1 MRGGLRQI
9 IGTTQD
15 IEIVAEG
22 ANGAQAMDIVATQ
35 SDAHPIDILLLD
47 LLLPDLSGP
56 VLIQRLLA
64 IRPNLR
70 ILVLSMHNDRPVVQ
84 RALQAGAKGYATK
97 DIAPEMLLMAIR
109 KVASG
114 GRFIDPS
121 LVEDMLFP
129 EAEKPA
135 SLTLQE
141 RLSTREYQ
149 ILQNWVAGISLND
162 IAQSLHLSPKTVS
175 TYKARIMEKLGVTNN
190 ADLMR
195 AALREGLTVSLEDTL
210 DTITSP

>member
-1 MRGGLRQI
+1 
-9 IGTTQD
+9 
-15 IEIVAEG
+15 
-22 ANGAQAMDIVATQ
+22 
-35 SDAHPIDILLLD
+35 
-47 LLLPDLSGP
+47 
-56 VLIQRLLA
+56 
-64 IRPNLR
+64 
-70 ILVLSMHNDRPVVQ
+70 
-84 RALQAGAKGYATK
+84 
-97 DIAPEMLLMAIR
+97 
-109 KVASG
+109 
-114 GRFIDPS
+114 
-121 LVEDMLFP
+121 MLFP